1 VLVAAPVQHGAV
13 GRGGDAGRQKAC
25 HRTAIVITIARLLRQ
40 VDVDEVV
47 VVMCIHRSRGQ
58 LDEVSDEDLAKQK
71 LSTT

>member
-1 VLVAAPVQHGAV
+1 V
-13 GRGGDAGRQKAC
+13 
-25 HRTAIVITIARLLRQ
+25 RLLRQ